1 MRIKTRRIV
10 IVSLLAPAAGLT
22 LAGSWSAYLGLSVRD
37 HLQATRDALVL
48 LRASDP
54 GRLAGTLA
62 DARWHASEARRLTSG
77 PDWSLIAHAPVV
89 GDGATTIRGLAE
101 TVAELTTAL
110 ADVHRA
116 TAQLIMDVEPA
127 TDDRPATDSRPSMA
141 NVRQLLSVLDSAA
154 PVLDAAADRV
164 ALARSRLSVTPADTG
179 VSAVDEA
186 RSTTLREV
194 DRLRGWLGAASDAAT
209 LVPPMLGHDG
219 PRRYFLAFQTNAEA
233 RGTGGLVGAF
243 GILKAGRGKLD
254 IERLS
259 ANNRLSPSSAPVA
272 DYGPEFRARYGPSAL
287 SLLSNSNLSP
297 HFPYAANTW
306 TAMWERQTG
315 QQLDGALATDPVGL
329 SYLLRLIGPVTLPG
343 GETVTAQNV
352 IDLTEQEAYVRYPN
366 PDERKKF
373 LITIA
378 GAVSE
383 ALTRSRPDPL
393 TLISTLSQLVEE
405 RRIQV
410 WSRRDTEEQHLETT
424 PLSGVL
430 PEKPGPFA
438 GLVINNSG
446 GNKLDYYLKRSLR
459 YDLGSCRADGQRVT
473 KVRVRLTN
481 DVPHRKLPAYVTSR
495 LDSPDRPHAVGSN
508 LLWVSMYTGAGAQ
521 NGGVR
526 INGKLVKVIKEVE
539 RSHPVY
545 STMLELA
552 PGQSKTLEFLLLEP
566 ASAAPPLVPVQ
577 PLAHPQQT
585 RITQDRTG
593 CGPESQVIDSAG

>member
-194 DRLRGWLGAASDAAT
+194 DRLRGWLGAAADAAA

-243 GILKAGRGKLD
+243 GILKAGRGQLD
-254 IERLS
+254 IERLA
-259 ANNRLSPSSAPVA
+259 ANNRLSSSSAPVA
-272 DYGPEFRARYGPSAL
+272 DYGPAFSARYGPSAL

-306 TAMWERQTG
+306 TALWERQTG

-329 SYLLRLIGPVTLPG
+329 SYLLKLIGPVTLPG

-383 ALTRSRPDPL
+383 ALTRSHPDPA

-410 WSRRDTEEQHLETT
+410 WSRRDTEQQRLETT

-438 GLVINNSG
+438 SLVINNSG

-459 YDLGSCRADGQRVT
+459 YDLGSCRPDGQRVT
-473 KVRVRLTN
+473 RVRVRLTN
-481 DVPHRKLPAYVTSR
+481 DVPRRQLPTYVTSR
-495 LDSPDRPHAVGSN
+495 LDHPDRPRAVGSN
-508 LLWVSMYTGAGAQ
+508 LLWVSLYTGAGAQ

-526 INGKLVKVIKEVE
+526 INGKRAKIVKEVE

-577 PLAHPQQT
+577 PLARPQQT

-593 CGPESQVIDSAG
+593 CGPESQMIDSEG